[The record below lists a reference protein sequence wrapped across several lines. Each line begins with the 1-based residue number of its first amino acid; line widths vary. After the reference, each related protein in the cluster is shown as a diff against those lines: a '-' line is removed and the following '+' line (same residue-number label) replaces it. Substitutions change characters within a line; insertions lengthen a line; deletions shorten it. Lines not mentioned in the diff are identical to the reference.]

1 METWRDDSHQAQHT
15 TKGNRTKTSG
25 KFKKGLPGW
34 RVRGSGTA
42 CAGYGRY
49 PQAQL
54 LPRASSSPPPT
65 PPSPSPSAHGSDQIA
80 SRSRK
85 EFASNPRASNF
96 EVVEDYEG
104 GGSWTLLRRST
115 AAAGE
120 AAEGSATGVF
130 RWRKEERQVGD
141 LQMIGRL
148 LCVLSWVNG
157 RSCIRKFF
165 FVCAFA
171 LDSWFGILV

>member
-1 METWRDDSHQAQHT
+1 MKLEIWRDESHPAQHT

-104 GGSWTLLRRST
+104 GGVELSCGGAQRRP
-115 AAAGE
+115 ARQRRGRRRVCFAG
-120 AAEGSATGVF
+120 GK
-130 RWRKEERQVGD
+130 R
-141 LQMIGRL
+141 
-148 LCVLSWVNG
+148 NG
-157 RSCIRKFF
+157 KS
-165 FVCAFA
+165 
-171 LDSWFGILV
+171 GICR